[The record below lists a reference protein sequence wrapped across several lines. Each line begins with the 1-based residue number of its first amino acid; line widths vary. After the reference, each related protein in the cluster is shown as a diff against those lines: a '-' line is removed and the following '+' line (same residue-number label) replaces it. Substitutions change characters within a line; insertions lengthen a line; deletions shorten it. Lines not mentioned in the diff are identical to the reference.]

1 MVVCHVGFEPV
12 PEWREVTEAQQS
24 VEQAEKIQ
32 IVMEYQG
39 YFGIIQKRQQ
49 NNSKISLNIFVV
61 EIFALLL
68 V

>member
-49 NNSKISLNIFVV
+49 NNSSLNIFVV

>member
-1 MVVCHVGFEPV
+1 MVVRHVGFEPV
-12 PEWREVTEAQQS
+12 PEWTEVTEAQQS

-49 NNSKISLNIFVV
+49 NNSSLNIFVV

>member
-39 YFGIIQKRQQ
+39 YFGIIQKRHQ
-49 NNSKISLNIFVV
+49 NNSKISLNIFV
-61 EIFALLL
+61 ESFALLL